1 MNEPRVR
8 STISRRI
15 DGFFAPLQ
23 EPLRVCE
30 RTFFFGVAGRGKKE
44 NFRLDLF
51 RLQLAALNFSRI
63 APKLG
68 WLCFHHLANDEPFYF
83 RHRLPLPSPTWR
95 ANRRT

>member
-1 MNEPRVR
+1 MNEPRFR

-30 RTFFFGVAGRGKKE
+30 RTFFFGVARRGKKE
-44 NFRLDLF
+44 NFRFDLF

-68 WLCFHHLANDEPFYF
+68 WLCFHHLATDEPFYF
-83 RHRLPLPSPTWR
+83 RRRLRLQTSICR
-95 ANRRT
+95 SDSRI